1 MAEEESL
8 SLLVTG
14 GAGYIGS
21 HTAAVLAGA
30 GHRVVVLDNLSN
42 GNTVAISRAE
52 QLSERPIQFVKG
64 DIRSTSDLDRAW
76 AEGPFDAVLHFAAL
90 KSVTESLEQPE
101 LYREVNVTG
110 TQMLCEAMNK
120 HGCTRLVFS
129 SSAAVYGNGDGA
141 PCGEDTELLP
151 LNPYGSSKAE
161 GERVVS
167 AAAHEHGWRAIALR
181 YFNPVGA
188 HPSAEM
194 GEDPKVRA
202 NLAPVLLDVAI
213 GATESMNIFGSD
225 YPTRDGT
232 CIRDYIHIM
241 DLAEAHLCALEH
253 TGAGDSYR
261 VFNVGTGRGSTVLE
275 VLKVAREITGEEI
288 PAQMVARRSGDCAAL
303 VANVERVNRD
313 LGWRAR
319 FGLSE
324 MLDSAWRWR
333 CRHPSGYPG

>member
-1 MAEEESL
+1 M
-8 SLLVTG
+8 
-14 GAGYIGS
+14 
-21 HTAAVLAGA
+21 
-30 GHRVVVLDNLSN
+30 
-42 GNTVAISRAE
+42 AISRAE
-52 QLSERPIQFVKG
+52 QLSQRPIQFLKG
-64 DIRSTSDLDRAW
+64 DVRSESDLERAW
-76 AEGPFDAVLHFAAL
+76 DEGPFDAVLHFAAL

-101 LYREVNVTG
+101 LYREVNILG
-110 TQMLCEAMNK
+110 TQALCKAMAK
-120 HGCTRLVFS
+120 HNCERLVFS

-141 PCGEDTELLP
+141 PCSEDTELLP
-151 LNPYGSSKAE
+151 LNPYGASKAE
-161 GERVVS
+161 GEQVVS
-167 AAAHEHGWRAIALR
+167 AAAREHGWRAISLR

-194 GEDPKVRA
+194 GEDPKIRA
-202 NLAPVLLDVAI
+202 NLAPVVLDVAI
-213 GATESMNIFGSD
+213 GATESMNVFGAD

-253 TGAGDSYR
+253 TGAGAPHR

-275 VLKVAREITGEEI
+275 GLKAARDITGQEI
-288 PAQMVARRSGDCAAL
+288 PASIVARRSGDCATL

-313 LGWRAR
+313 LGWQAR

-333 CRHPSGYPG
+333 CRHPGGYPG